1 LDAVRDELTAL
12 GAGDTVEGQL
22 ALALA
27 DAVDHPR
34 AGMATA
40 GDAKEL
46 RAVMA
51 ALRDKTPA
59 KVDPVDELNARRAAR
74 GSASEAG

>member
-1 LDAVRDELTAL
+1 LNAV
-12 GAGDTVEGQL
+12 DTVEGQL

-34 AGMATA
+34 AGMAMA

-46 RAVMA
+46 RAVVA
-51 ALRDKTPA
+51 ALRDRTPVKA
-59 KVDPVDELNARRAAR
+59 DPLDELNARRANR
-74 GSASEAG
+74 GSASQAG

>member
-1 LDAVRDELTAL
+1 LDA
-12 GAGDTVEGQL
+12 AGTVEGQL

-51 ALRDKTPA
+51 AIRGASSAQEADGI
-59 KVDPVDELNARRAAR
+59 DELAARRPDRGPATAA
-74 GSASEAG
+74 G